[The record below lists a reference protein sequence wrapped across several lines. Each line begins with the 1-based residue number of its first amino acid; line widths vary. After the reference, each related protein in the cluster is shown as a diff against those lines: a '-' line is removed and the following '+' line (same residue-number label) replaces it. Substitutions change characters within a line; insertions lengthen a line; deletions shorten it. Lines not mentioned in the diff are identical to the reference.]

1 MSTWQSHFASHLPR
15 LGHRNWIIVA
25 DAAFPEQS
33 AEGVSVIVAD
43 APLDETLRTVLTA
56 IHESGHVTPKVLL
69 DRELGFLTD
78 ELCPGVSA
86 LRASIHFE
94 TGQLPTSEGA
104 HEMIL
109 EKLNIEAADYSILVI
124 KTNSMIPYTSIF
136 LQLDCGYWDNDREAI
151 LRGMM

>member
-1 MSTWQSHFASHLPR
+1 MSNWQCQFAEHLPR

-25 DAAFPEQS
+25 DSAYPQQS
-33 AEGVSVIVAD
+33 APGVTVLIAE
-43 APLDETLRTVLTA
+43 APLDETLRHVLTA
-56 IHESGHVTPKVLL
+56 IHESGHVTPRVLL

-86 LRASIHFE
+86 LRASILFE
-94 TGQLPTSEGA
+94 TGELPTSEGA

-109 EKLNIEAADYSILVI
+109 EKLNMEGANYSMLVI
-124 KTNSMIPYTSIF
+124 KTNSTIPYTSVF
-136 LQLDCGYWDNDREAI
+136 LQLDCGYWDKDREAI